1 MSLRLNLP
9 SILLV
14 TAALSACTGTFEP
27 PSPLLLVVG
36 YEEGEGTQGRVALI
50 RDSFGGADPDEG
62 RLEFLGS
69 SVRDLPSPPVSYDV
83 TNRENARGTL
93 VVLSRASAAG
103 GSATGYLTL
112 FSLRGIDPDAPA
124 AFRETAAFTIS
135 PAAVDIVSDALINPR
150 FCPSSVQVTQGG
162 DFAAVL
168 NEPNL
173 CGGNAQPFIDI
184 FSLEGEQ
191 LSLLQ
196 RITGSGGFFLAEG
209 GGIYLSQ
216 SPTQDLLYYAVNAGA
231 SLRLQRATLPR
242 PGSDFRPDDR
252 VPEDQVAVVRQPA
265 GRGDFVD
272 LGRAG
277 PFGDERLVVLF
288 EEALVSVGGFTGEGE
303 AGGVIDTPPNNARL
317 IRDDLRRTDA
327 ALILATPAARRFSY
341 VPELDADDGD
351 EVEVE
356 SERVVAADAV
366 IEPTQGF
373 VYFVGAGNDFLVS
386 LFDLS
391 SYEAGDPLPDPA
403 AIEIPELSGADPSF
417 ITWTQSAPALLAP

>member
-1 MSLRLNLP
+1 MKPLL
-9 SILLV
+9 SIFLV
-14 TAALSACTGTFEP
+14 SVALSACTGTFEEP
-27 PSPLLLVVG
+27 NPVLLVVG
-36 YEEGEGTQGRVALI
+36 YEEEEEGRVALI
-50 RDSFGGADPDEG
+50 RDSFGGADADEG
-62 RLEFLGS
+62 RLEFLES
-69 SVRDLPSPPVSYDV
+69 SVQDLPAPPVSYDV
-83 TNRENARGTL
+83 TDRENARGRL
-93 VVLSRASAAG
+93 VVLSRGPDAG

-112 FSLRGIDPDAPA
+112 FSLRGIDPDAPT
-124 AFRETAAFTIS
+124 AFDQTAAFTIS

-150 FCPSSVQVTQGG
+150 FCPSSVQVTQSGA
-162 DFAAVL
+162 FAAVL

-173 CGGNAQPFIDI
+173 CGGSAQPFIDI
-184 FSLEGEQ
+184 FSLQDER

-252 VPEDQVAVVRQPA
+252 VPEDPVADVRQPA

-288 EEALVSVGGFTGEGE
+288 KEALVSVGGFTGEGE

-317 IRDDLRRTDA
+317 VRDDLRRTDA
-327 ALILATPAARRFSY
+327 AIILAPEARRFSY
-341 VPELDADDGD
+341 VPELDADAEAAE

-356 SERVVAADAV
+356 SERVVAVDAV

-373 VYFVGAGNDFLVS
+373 VYFVGAGDDFLVS

-391 SYEAGDPLPDPA
+391 SYDAGDPLPDPA
-403 AIEIPELSGADPSF
+403 AVEIPELSSANPSF
-417 ITWTQSAPALLAP
+417 ITWTQSAPALSAP